1 VRNTATLRG
10 YNGKY
15 AFRNN
20 EPLLAGKPHD
30 AEDAATE
37 EKRLGNIGLLAVAS
51 DVSALL
57 PQR

>member
-1 VRNTATLRG
+1 
-10 YNGKY
+10 
-15 AFRNN
+15 
-20 EPLLAGKPHD
+20 LAGKLQD
-30 AEDAATE
+30 TAEDAAAE